1 MALRENKILK
11 ARLEA
16 VAPVKR
22 KKVSTSPNSR
32 FVRIKAIRKAQI
44 AAGAIEAE
52 SADEKGSENTET
64 PEDCIMVGSGDDAD
78 DEEAEG

>member
-1 MALRENKILK
+1 MVLRENEMLK

-32 FVRIKAIRKAQI
+32 FVRIEAIRKAQI

-52 SADEKGSENTET
+52 SVDEKGSKNTET
-64 PEDCIMVGSGDDAD
+64 LEDCIVVGSGDDVD